1 MEAVANGKRVA
12 EAMHAYMQ
20 TLPLP
25 ETSEYAGLPLTG
37 QTASSALTEQLLP

>member
-25 ETSEYAGLPLTG
+25 EQSPYAEAPLVEPVD
-37 QTASSALTEQLLP
+37 SSVLAEQVL